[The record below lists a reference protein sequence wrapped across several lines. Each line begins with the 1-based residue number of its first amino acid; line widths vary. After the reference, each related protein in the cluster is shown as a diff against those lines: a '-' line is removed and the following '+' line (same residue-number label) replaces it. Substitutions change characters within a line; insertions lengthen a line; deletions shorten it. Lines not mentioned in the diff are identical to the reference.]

1 MGEEGWWTCPMNS
14 RRCIY
19 RYIYIYIRIQYIQAA
34 FNKCL
39 FMKTVNTSQNS
50 RVHFRLQQKCVS
62 SRKMYKI
69 IISKQDIELGYC
81 VSNLSARSYTHIR
94 NTYRIITK
102 KANISLMRCRGHSH
116 TFSFRCIN
124 ITFDIVY
131 GFVDF
136 VLFSWCYI
144 LRYHWDGDRRII
156 NEKKKKCARCLHL
169 TTFGYK
175 TDEQLKKGAWELF
188 FFFFGCNV

>member
-1 MGEEGWWTCPMNS
+1 MRRVDEPVQWTLVNA
-14 RRCIY
+14 
-19 RYIYIYIRIQYIQAA
+19 YIHIRIQYIQAV
-34 FNKCL
+34 FNKYASL
-39 FMKTVNTSQNS
+39 WKQWTHRKT
-50 RVHFRLQQKCVS
+50 RVYTFGYNKNVYQVE
-62 SRKMYKI
+62 KMYKI

-81 VSNLSARSYTHIR
+81 VSNLSARSYIHIR

-136 VLFSWCYI
+136 VLFSWCYVYTWVCHLHTKFFLI
-144 LRYHWDGDRRII
+144 LFIL
-156 NEKKKKCARCLHL
+156 CASI
-169 TTFGYK
+169 
-175 TDEQLKKGAWELF
+175 
-188 FFFFGCNV
+188 

>member
-1 MGEEGWWTCPMNS
+1 MNLSNELSPMHIQ
-14 RRCIY
+14 IY
-19 RYIYIYIRIQYIQAA
+19 MYIRIQYIQAA

-81 VSNLSARSYTHIR
+81 VSNLSAKIIHSYTQYIP
-94 NTYRIITK
+94 NNNKKSKYQPDAMPGPFTYIFIPMYK
-102 KANISLMRCRGHSH
+102 
-116 TFSFRCIN
+116 N
-124 ITFDIVY
+124 ITFDILCMVLWIS
-131 GFVDF
+131 

-144 LRYHWDGDRRII
+144 LRYH
-156 NEKKKKCARCLHL
+156 
-169 TTFGYK
+169 
-175 TDEQLKKGAWELF
+175 
-188 FFFFGCNV
+188 

>member
-1 MGEEGWWTCPMNS
+1 MFTQSWVLHIHSIKCCNTHLIKIHERNRVKITNKIFFLGEEGWWTCPMNS
-14 RRCIY
+14 RRCMYYNIY
-19 RYIYIYIRIQYIQAA
+19 PNSIHTGGHSINASLWKQW
-34 FNKCL
+34 
-39 FMKTVNTSQNS
+39 NTSQNS

-116 TFSFRCIN
+116 TFSFRMYKN

-131 GFVDF
+131 A
-136 VLFSWCYI
+136 LWIS
-144 LRYHWDGDRRII
+144 
-156 NEKKKKCARCLHL
+156 
-169 TTFGYK
+169 
-175 TDEQLKKGAWELF
+175 F
-188 FFFFGCNV
+188 FLAGVTYYDITETETEE

>member
-1 MGEEGWWTCPMNS
+1 MNLSNELSPMHVQ
-14 RRCIY
+14 
-19 RYIYIYIRIQYIQAA
+19 IYISKFNTYRRA
-34 FNKCL
+34 FDKCL

-62 SRKMYKI
+62 SRKMNKI

-116 TFSFRCIN
+116 TFSFRMYKN

-131 GFVDF
+131 GFVWI
-136 VLFSWCYI
+136 S
-144 LRYHWDGDRRII
+144 
-156 NEKKKKCARCLHL
+156 
-169 TTFGYK
+169 
-175 TDEQLKKGAWELF
+175 F
-188 FFFFGCNV
+188 FLAGVTYYDITETETEE